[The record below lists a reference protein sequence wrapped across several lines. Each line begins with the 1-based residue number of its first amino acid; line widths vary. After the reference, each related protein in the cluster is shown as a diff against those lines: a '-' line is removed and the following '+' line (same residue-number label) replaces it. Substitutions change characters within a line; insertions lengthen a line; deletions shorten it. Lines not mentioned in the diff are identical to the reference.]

1 MSEGSLQLKFS
12 AGVKKTVKTQFP
24 GVKVKAPTITV
35 LSKCVNE
42 FMSMLVQAS
51 AQACEEQNKNTMMTS
66 HVIQA
71 VETLGYSQ
79 FVPAI
84 QAKAQKVNQAR
95 EERKALIKETP
106 APVGTLEEQIA
117 QANALREQALQ
128 QLREKKARQR
138 QADT

>member
-1 MSEGSLQLKFS
+1 MSEGDLQLKFC

-24 GVKVKAPTITV
+24 GVKVKAHTV
-35 LSKCVNE
+35 TALSQCVNE
-42 FMSMLVQAS
+42 FLSMLVQAS

-84 QAKAQKVNQAR
+84 QAKA
-95 EERKALIKETP
+95 
-106 APVGTLEEQIA
+106 
-117 QANALREQALQ
+117 
-128 QLREKKARQR
+128 
-138 QADT
+138 